1 VRDPRGVRDV
11 LDSGEV
17 GRPMRDAGD
26 GHTPPDA
33 LIGIEDTDVQRDDL
47 TIVPRDCV
55 EPGRRV
61 DQDAISVHDVVR
73 GNDRRERSSRQRELA
88 EIRRREQSQALA
100 SVQLVDAKIA
110 HGPIIVGDG
119 ARNTGHKVTT
129 PAGARPDKGSIALG
143 LSGLRAGVQRAW
155 TPNQGPAARP
165 AQALRRLYRFP
176 WVFCIQLNLSVEPEG

>member
-1 VRDPRGVRDV
+1 
-11 LDSGEV
+11 
-17 GRPMRDAGD
+17 MRDAGD
-26 GHTPPDA
+26 GHAPPDA

-73 GNDRRERSSRQRELA
+73 GNDGRERSSRQRELA

-110 HGPIIVGDG
+110 HGPIIVGNG

-129 PAGARPDKGSIALG
+129 RAGARPDKGSIALG

-155 TPNQGPAARP
+155 TTNQGPAARP
-165 AQALRRLYRFP
+165 AQALRRLYR
-176 WVFCIQLNLSVEPEG
+176 L